1 MPVSQLAAS
10 PCHFN
15 PLPPHGGRQCN
26 LVLFVFVLYF
36 NPLPPHGGR
45 QSSIVLRRTLDVFQS
60 TPSTRRETGD
70 ACKLW
75 IFETEFQSTPSTR
88 RETFLPWQWYRHSLH
103 FNPLPPH
110 GGRPEVSYTS
120 VQESIISI
128 HSLHTEGD
136 ETHLPHPSAKLLF
149 QSTPSTRRET
159 MRVVPYVL
167 TDVISIHSL
176 HTEGDMSYEERI
188 EVLKNFNPLPPHGG
202 RRMRSHAKKTI
213 TNFNPLPPHGG
224 RHPAFHLLSAHQD
237 ISIHSLHTEGD
248 C

>member
-88 RETFLPWQWYRHSLH
+88 RETRSIIYFRPRINY

-110 GGRPEVSYTS
+110 GGRRNSSAAP
-120 VQESIISI
+120 IS
-128 HSLHTEGD
+128 EA
-136 ETHLPHPSAKLLF
+136 P
-149 QSTPSTRRET
+149 
-159 MRVVPYVL
+159 
-167 TDVISIHSL
+167 ISIHSL

-224 RHPAFHLLSAHQD
+224 RLEYFR
-237 ISIHSLHTEGD
+237 
-248 C
+248 

>member
-15 PLPPHGGRQCN
+15 PLPPHGGRQS
-26 LVLFVFVLYF
+26 LTFL
-36 NPLPPHGGR
+36 
-45 QSSIVLRRTLDVFQS
+45 LDDF
-60 TPSTRRETGD
+60 
-70 ACKLW
+70 AL
-75 IFETEFQSTPSTR
+75 FQSTPSTR

-202 RRMRSHAKKTI
+202 R
-213 TNFNPLPPHGG
+213 PLRPHQG
-224 RHPAFHLLSAHQD
+224 Q
-237 ISIHSLHTEGD
+237 
-248 C
+248 

>member
-1 MPVSQLAAS
+1 MSQLAAS

-159 MRVVPYVL
+159 RSAIPRSLAVPFQS
-167 TDVISIHSL
+167 TPSTRRETRSIRL
-176 HTEGDMSYEERI
+176 
-188 EVLKNFNPLPPHGG
+188 V
-202 RRMRSHAKKTI
+202 
-213 TNFNPLPPHGG
+213 
-224 RHPAFHLLSAHQD
+224 HQ
-237 ISIHSLHTEGD
+237 
-248 C
+248 

>member
-176 HTEGDMSYEERI
+176 HTEGD
-188 EVLKNFNPLPPHGG
+188 
-202 RRMRSHAKKTI
+202 A
-213 TNFNPLPPHGG
+213 
-224 RHPAFHLLSAHQD
+224 
-237 ISIHSLHTEGD
+237 
-248 C
+248 